1 MTKTEPVYSSD
12 AYLKEV
18 DAQIIELHEDGLI
31 LDKTVYYP
39 QGGGQPNDRGIIRRK
54 SDKKEITVLGMKRD
68 RGKLIHTVDKNQEHD
83 FKVGDKVSAI
93 IDWDYRYRL
102 MKHHTSLHVLS
113 AVVYRKFNAKVTG
126 GTIYEDK
133 ARLDFDLPELNRETA
148 TELVKETNEELQK
161 GHKISVEFISRE
173 EADQR
178 PELIRTKIN
187 LLPESV
193 REIRLVKIGDID
205 LQADGGL
212 HVHSTDEIGMLE
224 LKKIENK
231 GKGCKRISIGVIK

>member
-1 MTKTEPVYSSD
+1 MTEPLYSSN
-12 AYLKEV
+12 AYLKEAKATIIKIT
-18 DAQIIELHEDGLI
+18 DAGIVLN
-31 LDKTVYYP
+31 KTIFYP
-39 QGGGQPNDRGIIRRK
+39 QGGGQPSDRGLITRQ
-54 SDKKEITVLGMKRD
+54 SDNYEVKIDGMQRE
-68 RGKLIHTVDKNQEHD
+68 GQMLIHIVENDQLTKFTVGEEIKLTL
-83 FKVGDKVSAI
+83 
-93 IDWDYRYRL
+93 DWDYRYKL
-102 MKHHTSLHVLS
+102 MKHHTALHVLS
-113 AVVYRKFNAKVTG
+113 AVVYRNFKAKVTG

-148 TELVKETNEELQK
+148 TELIKETNKELQK

-193 REIRLVKIGDID
+193 RKIRLVKIGNID

-212 HVHSTDEIGMLE
+212 HVHNTEEIGTLE

-231 GKGCKRISIGVIK
+231 GKGRKRISIGVIQ